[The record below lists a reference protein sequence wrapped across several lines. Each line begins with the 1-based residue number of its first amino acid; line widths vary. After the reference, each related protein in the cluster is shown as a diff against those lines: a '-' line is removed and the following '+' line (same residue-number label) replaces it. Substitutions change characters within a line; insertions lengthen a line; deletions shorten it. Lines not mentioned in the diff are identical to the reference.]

1 MHFSVF
7 IIIVVTA
14 LIFKT
19 FMNRSNRSYN
29 PNREF
34 LERERQA
41 NLTPAKSLEDLP
53 YIRIEPLLLPLD
65 VPSDK
70 PETLEKQ
77 DIIRKMSEKK
87 ILNFTGKSNT
97 DLKLEYGAANIN
109 FLTACDMNYTRLV
122 QNIASLAEDYLNS
135 GHEEEAKIL
144 LEYGIEIGTD
154 VTKNYTLLAGL
165 YKKSGESEKI
175 AGLISQARDLNSL
188 SKSVILKNL
197 EGASAV
203 NP

>member
-53 YIRIEPLLLPLD
+53 YIRIDPHLPLD

-77 DIIRKMSEKK
+77 DTIRKMSEKK

-109 FLTACDMNYTRLV
+109 FLTSCDMNYTRLV

-135 GHEEEAKIL
+135 GHEEEAKAL

-154 VTKNYTLLAGL
+154 VTKNYTLLAAL
-165 YKKSGESEKI
+165 YRKSGESEKI
-175 AGLISQARDLNSL
+175 AGPILQARDLNSL

-197 EGASAV
+197 EEASAA

>member
-1 MHFSVF
+1 
-7 IIIVVTA
+7 
-14 LIFKT
+14 
-19 FMNRSNRSYN
+19 MNRSNRSYN

-41 NLTPAKSLEDLP
+41 NLTPAKSLENLP
-53 YIRIEPLLLPLD
+53 YIRIDPLLLPLD
-65 VPSDK
+65 VPSDR

-77 DIIRKMSEKK
+77 DTIRKMSEKK

-109 FLTACDMNYTRLV
+109 FLTSCDMNYTRLV
-122 QNIASLAEDYLNS
+122 QNIASLAKDYLNS
-135 GHEEEAKIL
+135 GHEEEAKTL

-154 VTKNYTLLAGL
+154 VTKNYTLLADL
-165 YKKSGESEKI
+165 YRKSGEAEKI
-175 AGLISQARDLNSL
+175 AGLILQARDLNSL

-197 EGASAV
+197 EESSAA